1 MRSML
6 CCWNDQAVPLVRS
19 VCRVARVLWRSC
31 QLAQLRNLH
40 PGFSRSTQRQRCSTR
55 APGSCPGQLAHS
67 ELHIIDR
74 MCLSMHQEEDEPL
87 SSGAVR
93 LQRLEAKPPAAAGA
107 ALAVGAVLAAGAYVA
122 ATTLVPGLDKVVKA
136 ARAVKNKID
145 TAKTVARASC
155 VCLQSLTLVCHVRST
170 MPPANWLVDWSLRRR
185 QSKR

>member
-1 MRSML
+1 
-6 CCWNDQAVPLVRS
+6 
-19 VCRVARVLWRSC
+19 
-31 QLAQLRNLH
+31 
-40 PGFSRSTQRQRCSTR
+40 
-55 APGSCPGQLAHS
+55 
-67 ELHIIDR
+67 
-74 MCLSMHQEEDEPL
+74 MCLSTHQVEEDEPL

-93 LQRLEAKPPAAAGA
+93 LQRLEANSKQPVAVGA
-107 ALAVGAVLAAGAYVA
+107 ALAVGAMLAAGAYVA